1 MSTLTVGAWQRTTV
15 RCKSKVPHSR
25 SIPLNMAPTTLP
37 NLPRLLQT
45 ASFAF
50 HLYWKL
56 KNKTPGTGPWL
67 RERLTELGPLF
78 VKLGQFAS
86 SRRDLIPDDICDEL
100 TLLQDHLDPFPV
112 DDSLVQ
118 RFGLSEPI
126 ACASVAEV
134 AVGRLR
140 RRRVAVKIQRPHVKE
155 LFAVDLSNIHMIA
168 SFARALNVPGSS
180 NILEVITETTPI
192 VLGEVDFVG
201 EARRTTAFRR
211 SLRDVP
217 GIIVPR
223 IHLASNSFIAMEYI
237 PGVKVTDVARL
248 RAQGIDLQ
256 ELSYRLMSCFLI
268 QVLRNGHFHADPHS
282 GNVAVDKHGNIIF
295 YDLGASIDLDGAQDH
310 LTEAMSA
317 VIAKDSGALVR
328 ALTDL
333 QVIKSIGCK
342 SLVRKAFERFFVYVE
357 EGDLSN
363 FHASMANEQLFSRN
377 NDRVFKFTASFV
389 YLVRSLTMLEGICK
403 VLDPTFDFE
412 TAFNQVRPLL
422 HMAPLMQPMEMLR
435 SAIST
440 PQTLKSLSSN
450 VVEQEEVLD
459 VALSRLRELD
469 NKQSKTQLLLALV
482 FALSVWHLVP

>member
-1 MSTLTVGAWQRTTV
+1 MTTAVRSTSKGPYTRSTPV
-15 RCKSKVPHSR
+15 R
-25 SIPLNMAPTTLP
+25 MAPRTLP
-37 NLPRLLQT
+37 NISRLLQT
-45 ASFAF
+45 ASFAVQ
-50 HLYWKL
+50 LLWRL
-56 KNKTPGTGPWL
+56 KQKTPDTGPWL
-67 RERLTELGPLF
+67 RERLTDMGPLF
-78 VKLGQFAS
+78 VKVGQFAS
-86 SRRDLIPDDICDEL
+86 SRRDLIADDICDEL
-100 TLLQDHLDPFPV
+100 ALLQDHLDPFPI

-118 RFGLSEPI
+118 RFSLSEPI

-134 AVGRLR
+134 AVGRLH
-140 RRRVAVKIQRPHVKE
+140 RRRVAVKIQRIHVKE
-155 LFAVDLSNIHMIA
+155 MFASDLSNIHLIA
-168 SFARALNVPGSS
+168 SFARALNLPGSS
-180 NILEVITETTPI
+180 NILEVIAETTPI

-211 SLRDVP
+211 SLKDVP
-217 GIIVPR
+217 GIVVPR
-223 IHLASNSFIAMEYI
+223 IHLASNSLIVMEYL
-237 PGVKVTDVARL
+237 PGVKISDTEGL
-248 RAQGIDLQ
+248 RALGIDLQ

-268 QVLRNGHFHADPHS
+268 QVLRNGHFHADPHA
-282 GNVAVDKHGNIIF
+282 GNLAVDKKGNIIF
-295 YDLGASIDLDGAQDH
+295 YDLGASIDLNGAQDH

-317 VIAKDSGALVR
+317 VVAKDSGSLVR

-403 VLDPTFDFE
+403 ILDPTFNFE
-412 TAFNQVRPLL
+412 TAFNSVKPLL
-422 HMAPLMQPMEMLR
+422 QLAPLMKPMEMLR

-459 VALSRLRELD
+459 VALARLKELD
-469 NKQSKTQLLLALV
+469 RKQSGTQALLAL
-482 FALSVWHLVP
+482 AILMSLWQLVGP

>member
-1 MSTLTVGAWQRTTV
+1 MD
-15 RCKSKVPHSR
+15 
-25 SIPLNMAPTTLP
+25 
-37 NLPRLLQT
+37 
-45 ASFAF
+45 
-50 HLYWKL
+50 
-56 KNKTPGTGPWL
+56 
-67 RERLTELGPLF
+67 E
-78 VKLGQFAS
+78 
-86 SRRDLIPDDICDEL
+86 DICDEL
-100 TLLQDHLDPFPV
+100 ALLQDHLDPFPT
-112 DDSLVQ
+112 DSVLVE

-126 ACASVAEV
+126 ACASVAQV

-140 RRRVAVKIQRPHVKE
+140 RRRVAVKIQRPDVE
-155 LFAVDLSNIHMIA
+155 ALFTADLSNIRMIA
-168 SFARALNVPGSS
+168 KLACYLNLPGSS
-180 NILEVITETTPI
+180 NMLEVVQETSPI

-201 EARRTTAFRR
+201 EAKRTTSFRR
-211 SLRDVP
+211 SLMDVP
-217 GIIVPR
+217 GVVVPR
-223 IHLASNSFIAMEYI
+223 IHIASQTYIVMEYL
-237 PGVKVTDVARL
+237 PGIKINDTARL
-248 RAQGIDLQ
+248 EAQGIDLH

-282 GNVAVDKHGNIIF
+282 GNVAVDRRGNIIF

-317 VIAKDSGALVR
+317 VVAKDSGALVR

-459 VALSRLRELD
+459 VALSRLKELD
-469 NKQSKTQLLLALV
+469 RKQSGTQLLLALV